1 MQWLPVSA
9 PGTPVPAFPA
19 CRTVAVVGDTADG
32 GGAAGAEALVRALAA
47 RGAAVTV
54 ADAQTADLVVFAH
67 GLLRPEG
74 VEDVGA
80 GSAPGASSGAR
91 GASSGAARAA
101 ALSAGR
107 PAFADEA
114 RAQGAAASGA
124 PDSRAAGASAGPAP
138 DESAR
143 PHHAHASR
151 VPVRA
156 DDPRLTRAFA
166 DLTALAARPTPPRLL
181 VGLAGAS
188 PLAAGL
194 AGLVKTAAL
203 EWQAA
208 WLSLTLDAPAPAALA
223 DAAPQVADALLGGG
237 IAREV
242 RLGARRHVRT
252 RVAGPAAGSAR
263 GITPGPWVISGG
275 ARGVTATCAIALAQA
290 GASRI
295 LLLGRSRLEPEPAVC
310 AGLTDEPALKR
321 ALITAA
327 GPKPDLRAIGRQ
339 VSAIL
344 GQREIRATVHA
355 LEEAGAEVRYAPVDV
370 ARHTDVA
377 SAIADTRALWGPF
390 RGLIHGAGVLADKR
404 LGEKTAEQFASVL
417 QPKLDGVDA
426 LLAACESDPLEQICF
441 FSSVAA
447 HSGNAGQ
454 SDYAAANAV
463 LDALAEA
470 EQARRGPQCHVV
482 STAWGPWAG
491 GMVTESLAR
500 HFTARG
506 IALIPQQDG
515 ARALV
520 DELARGTAT
529 QVILGCGLDQMD
541 APPIERLRI
550 SPTRWPLLHGHRIE
564 HAIVMPMTMALD
576 ALMGVGREHLGA
588 ACELRELRLVKGV
601 VLTDDN
607 AELDVQVAAGAS
619 GTMQVSLVHPE
630 GRPAYQATAQHSD
643 AREPRPA
650 PMALPAPQTDPVSDV
665 CRDPYASALFH
676 GPSFQVIRQITV
688 CSDHQIAA
696 RLATAG
702 AMGWPDE
709 WQIDP
714 ATLDGALQLLRVWG
728 VARDGRHSLPT
739 SIGRCRV
746 WQTWPAQGEVGCVLE
761 CRKDNAFKLTADARF
776 FDLATGAVLVSLD
789 GIVMHV
795 HGS

>member
-1 MQWLPVSA
+1 VQWLPVSA

-19 CRTVAVVGDTADG
+19 CRTLAVLSDAAGG

-47 RGAAVTV
+47 RGTSVTV
-54 ADAQTADLVVFAH
+54 ADAQTADLVVVTH
-67 GLLRPEG
+67 GLLSPGDLAAGPSGTPDSAAAARLADAG
-74 VEDVGA
+74 TGA
-80 GSAPGASSGAR
+80 GAGAGDAQRPG
-91 GASSGAARAA
+91 
-101 ALSAGR
+101 
-107 PAFADEA
+107 P
-114 RAQGAAASGA
+114 AAASAAAAAMTGA
-124 PDSRAAGASAGPAP
+124 DAGLSDGPAAAP
-138 DESAR
+138 
-143 PHHAHASR
+143 R
-151 VPVRA
+151 VPVHA
-156 DDPRLTRAFA
+156 DDPGLARAFA
-166 DLTALAARPTPPRLL
+166 DLTALAARPVPPRLL

-188 PLAAGL
+188 PLSAGL

-208 WLSLTLDAPAPAALA
+208 WLSLTLDTPAPATLV
-223 DAAPQVADALLGGG
+223 DAAPQVADALCGGG

-252 RVAGPAAGSAR
+252 RVAGPAAGAAR
-263 GITPGPWVISGG
+263 GLTPGPWVISGG
-275 ARGVTATCAIALAQA
+275 ARGVTATCAVALAKA

-321 ALITAA
+321 ALIAAA
-327 GPKPDLRAIGRQ
+327 GPRPDLRAIGRQ
-339 VSAIL
+339 VASIL
-344 GQREIRATVHA
+344 GQREIRATIHA
-355 LEEAGAEVRYAPVDV
+355 LEQAAAEVRYAPVDV
-370 ARHTDVA
+370 ARHDAVA
-377 SAIADTRALWGPF
+377 AAVAEARTAWGPF

-426 LLAACESDPLEQICF
+426 LLAACDSDPLEQICF

-463 LDALAEA
+463 LDALAAA
-470 EQARRGPQCHVV
+470 EQERRGPRCHVV

-506 IALIPQQDG
+506 IALIPQHDG

-520 DELARGTAT
+520 QELAHGTAT

-541 APPIERLRI
+541 APPVERLRL
-550 SPTRWPLLHGHRIE
+550 SQARWPLLDGHRIE
-564 HAIVMPMTMALD
+564 HAIVLPMTMALD
-576 ALMGVGREHLGA
+576 ALMGVGREHLGE
-588 ACELRELRLVKGV
+588 ACELRDLRLVKGV
-601 VLTDDN
+601 VLGDGE
-607 AELDVQVAAGAS
+607 AELDVRVTAGVS
-619 GTMQVSLVHPE
+619 GDVQVSLVHPE
-630 GRPAYQATAQHSD
+630 GRPAYQATAQRAD
-643 AREPRPA
+643 AREARPDVTTLPA
-650 PMALPAPQTDPVSDV
+650 KDAAALPEV
-665 CRDPYASALFH
+665 CRTPYAAALFH
-676 GPSFQVIRQITV
+676 GPSFQVIREITV
-688 CSDHQIAA
+688 CNDHRIAA
-696 RLATAG
+696 RLSTAG

-714 ATLDGALQLLRVWG
+714 AALDGALQLLRVWG
-728 VARDGRHSLPT
+728 VVRDGRHSLPT

-746 WQTWPAQGEVGCVLE
+746 WQAWPAQGEVGCVLE

-776 FDLATGAVLVSLD
+776 FDLATGAALLSLD

>member
-19 CRTVAVVGDTADG
+19 CRTVAVLGDAADG
-32 GGAAGAEALVRALAA
+32 GGAAGAAALVRALAA
-47 RGAAVTV
+47 RGTAVTV
-54 ADAQTADLVVFAH
+54 ADAQTADLVVLAH
-67 GLLRPEG
+67 GLLTPG
-74 VEDVGA
+74 
-80 GSAPGASSGAR
+80 GASGSPGP
-91 GASSGAARAA
+91 AA
-101 ALSAGR
+101 A
-107 PAFADEA
+107 
-114 RAQGAAASGA
+114 GAAAAPRAATRAGGA
-124 PDSRAAGASAGPAP
+124 HRPGPQAAAAGASGAAADALAGSPAP
-138 DESAR
+138 T
-143 PHHAHASR
+143 PR
-151 VPVRA
+151 VPVHA
-156 DDPRLTRAFA
+156 DDPGLARAFA
-166 DLTALAARPTPPRLL
+166 DLTALAARPVPPRLL

-208 WLSLTLDAPAPAALA
+208 WLSLTLDTPAPATVA
-223 DAAPQVADALLGGG
+223 DAAPQVADALVDGG

-252 RVAGPAAGSAR
+252 RVAGPAAGATR
-263 GITPGPWVISGG
+263 GLTPGPWVISGG
-275 ARGVTATCAIALAQA
+275 ARGVTATCAVALAQA

-295 LLLGRSRLEPEPAVC
+295 LLLGRSQLEPEPAVC

-321 ALITAA
+321 ALLTAA

-339 VSAIL
+339 VASIL
-344 GQREIRATVHA
+344 GQREIRATIHA
-355 LEEAGAEVRYAPVDV
+355 LEQAGAEVRYAPVDV
-370 ARHTDVA
+370 ARHDAVA
-377 SAIADTRALWGPF
+377 AAVAEARAAWGPI
-390 RGLIHGAGVLADKR
+390 RGLVHGAGVLADKR

-426 LLAACESDPLEQICF
+426 LLAACDTDPLEQICF

-463 LDALAEA
+463 LDALAA
-470 EQARRGPQCHVV
+470 SEQARRGPACHVV

-506 IALIPQQDG
+506 IALIPQRDG
-515 ARALV
+515 ALALV
-520 DELARGTAT
+520 EELTRGTAT

-541 APPIERLRI
+541 EPPVERLRM
-550 SPTRWPLLHGHRIE
+550 SATRWPLLDGHRIE
-564 HAIVMPMTMALD
+564 HAIVLPMTMALD

-588 ACELRELRLVKGV
+588 ACELRDLRLVKGV
-601 VLTDDN
+601 VLGEG
-607 AELDVQVAAGAS
+607 AVADLEIQASPETTGAV
-619 GTMQVSLVHPE
+619 QVSLVHPE
-630 GRPAYQATAQHSD
+630 GRPAYQATVQRAG
-643 AREPRPA
+643 AREAAPPA
-650 PMALPAPQTDPVSDV
+650 MALPARQAPALPEV
-665 CRDPYASALFH
+665 CRAPYAAALFH
-676 GPSFQVIRQITV
+676 GPSFQVIREITV
-688 CSDHQIAA
+688 CNDHQIAA

-714 ATLDGALQLLRVWG
+714 AALDGALQLLRVWG

-746 WQTWPAQGEVGCVLE
+746 WQAWPAQGEVGCVLE

-776 FDLATGAVLVSLD
+776 IDLATGAALVSLD

>member
-9 PGTPVPAFPA
+9 PGTPVPALPA
-19 CRTVAVVGDTADG
+19 CRTVAVLGDAAPG

-47 RGAAVTV
+47 RGTAVTV
-54 ADAQTADLVVFAH
+54 ADAQTADLVVLAH
-67 GLLRPEG
+67 GLLT
-74 VEDVGA
+74 
-80 GSAPGASSGAR
+80 PG
-91 GASSGAARAA
+91 
-101 ALSAGR
+101 
-107 PAFADEA
+107 
-114 RAQGAAASGA
+114 GAAAGHAGVGAPGVSGA
-124 PDSRAAGASAGPAP
+124 PGLSGATGAGTSAGASTAVAPGPAPGLPGGTAAGAHTP
-138 DESAR
+138 
-143 PHHAHASR
+143 
-151 VPVRA
+151 VPA
-156 DDPRLTRAFA
+156 DDEGLARAFA

-188 PLAAGL
+188 PLGAGL

-208 WLSLTLDAPAPAALA
+208 WLSLTLDALAPSTVT
-223 DAAPQVADALLGGG
+223 DAAPLVADALTGGG

-242 RLGARRHVRT
+242 RLGARRQVRT
-252 RVAGPAAGSAR
+252 RVAGPAAGATR

-275 ARGVTATCAIALAQA
+275 ARGVTATCAVALAQA

-327 GPKPDLRAIGRQ
+327 GPRPDLRAIGRQ
-339 VSAIL
+339 VASIL
-344 GQREIRATVHA
+344 GQREIRATIHA
-355 LEEAGAEVRYAPVDV
+355 LEQAGADVRYAPVDV
-370 ARHTDVA
+370 ARHAEVA
-377 SAIADTRALWGPF
+377 SAIAEARTAWGPM

-426 LLAACESDPLEQICF
+426 LLAACEHDPLEQICF

-463 LDALAEA
+463 LDALAAA

-506 IALIPQQDG
+506 IALIPQRDG
-515 ARALV
+515 ALALV
-520 DELARGTAT
+520 DELAHGTAT

-541 APPIERLRI
+541 EPPVERLHI
-550 SPTRWPLLHGHRIE
+550 SSTRWPLLDGHRIE

-576 ALMGVGREHLGA
+576 ALMGAGREQLGET
-588 ACELRELRLVKGV
+588 CELRDLRLVKGV
-601 VLTDDN
+601 VLGDDG
-607 AELDVQVAAGAS
+607 ADLDVRVAAGAD
-619 GTMQVSLVHPE
+619 GALQLSLVHPE
-630 GRPAYQATAQHSD
+630 GRPAYQALALRAD
-643 AREPRPA
+643 GREARPGA
-650 PMALPAPQTDPVSDV
+650 MALPAQDAAGLPDV
-665 CRDPYASALFH
+665 CRTPYAGALFH
-676 GPSFQVIRQITV
+676 GPSFQVIRDITV
-688 CSDHQIAA
+688 CNDRQIAA

-702 AMGWPDE
+702 AMQWPDE
-709 WQIDP
+709 WQVDP
-714 ATLDGALQLLRVWG
+714 AALDGALQLLRVWG

-746 WQTWPAQGEVGCVLE
+746 WNAWPAQGEVGCVLE

-776 FDLATGAVLVSLD
+776 FDLATGAPLVSLD